1 MHPGGGGGGG
11 GGGEG
16 GGGGGGGGA
25 VVPTV
30 TVCVTVGIV
39 YVTVLHFEAETRGTG
54 PMLVCVVPRWM
65 KTVWAGEVT
74 VAQAETVPVVSPTAK
89 V

>member
-1 MHPGGGGGGG
+1 M
-11 GGGEG
+11 
-16 GGGGGGGGA
+16 
-25 VVPTV
+25 
-30 TVCVTVGIV
+30 
-39 YVTVLHFEAETRGTG
+39 TVLHFEAETRGTA

-65 KTVWAGEVT
+65 KTVCAGEVT